1 MLFKNR
7 DYSAPHVP
15 NAPHSGLWASKDA
28 TRLVRPGKMIKNVPV
43 SELPGPYFDHFS
55 GVLNKNK
62 KKKPFQMLNI

>member
-1 MLFKNR
+1 
-7 DYSAPHVP
+7 
-15 NAPHSGLWASKDA
+15 
-28 TRLVRPGKMIKNVPV
+28 MIKNVPV